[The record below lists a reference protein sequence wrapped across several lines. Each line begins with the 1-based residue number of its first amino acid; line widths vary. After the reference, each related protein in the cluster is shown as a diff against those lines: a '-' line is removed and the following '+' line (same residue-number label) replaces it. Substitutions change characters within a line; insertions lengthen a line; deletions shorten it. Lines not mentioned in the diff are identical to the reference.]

1 VVINYINKYLLQ
13 QIQTKLKTLQE
24 QKMRGRRREEGGE
37 EKGRVLSTPLGVKIM
52 RRRVWYL

>member
-37 EKGRVLSTPLGVKIM
+37 EKGRVCPPPLG
-52 RRRVWYL
+52 